1 MNFKR
6 LIRWIFIVFVVVLIG
21 IFGYKMIEGYSWID
35 SFYMTIITIGTV
47 GFKEVQPLSD
57 VGKIF
62 TALLII
68 LSLISMG
75 LFVTAL
81 TKYLLEGYFSLYFTE
96 KKYIK
101 MISNLQNHVIVCGYG
116 RNGKETVQEL
126 LNNHEKVVVIE
137 KFPPK
142 NEDLKLDNLFF
153 IEGDATEE
161 EVLIKANIK
170 NSRAI
175 ITAMPNDADNL
186 YVILSAREL
195 NKNILI
201 VSRASDEHAIKKL
214 KHAGAKNVI
223 LPDKIG
229 GIRMAKLVFQP
240 NIVDFVEQILQ
251 LKGNVKIEEI
261 VCTNDFYYQKSI
273 RELDVRNAI
282 GTNILGMRRNDGS
295 YLVNPSADTLIHEG
309 DAIFVLGTN
318 DQIVTLKKLLQ
329 K

>member
-6 LIRWIFIVFVVVLIG
+6 LIPWILFVILVLLTG
-21 IFGYKMIEGYSWID
+21 IFGFKILEGYSWIN

-47 GFKEVQPLSD
+47 GYGEVQPLSD
-57 VGKIF
+57 TGKIF
-62 TALLII
+62 TSLLII
-68 LSLISMG
+68 FSLISMG

-81 TKYLLEGYFSLYFTE
+81 AKYLLEGYFSIYFTK

-142 NEDLKLDNLFF
+142 NEELKIDNLFF
-153 IEGDATEE
+153 VEGDATVEE
-161 EVLIKANIK
+161 ILVKANIK
-170 NSRAI
+170 NAKAI

-223 LPDKIG
+223 LPNKIG

-240 NIVDFVEQILQ
+240 NVVDFVEQILH

-273 RELDVRNAI
+273 RELDVRNAV
-282 GTNILGMRRNDGS
+282 GTNILGMRRNDGT
-295 YLVNPSADTLIHEG
+295 YLFNPTADIMIHEG
-309 DAIFVLGTN
+309 DAIFVLGTQ
-318 DQIVTLKKLLQ
+318 DQIITLKKLLQ

>member
-6 LIRWIFIVFVVVLIG
+6 LIRWVLFVFFVFLIG
-21 IFGYKMIEGYSWID
+21 ILGYKIIENYSWID
-35 SFYMTIITIGTV
+35 SIYMTIITIGTV
-47 GFKEVQPLSD
+47 GFKEVEPLSD
-57 VGKIF
+57 TGKIF
-62 TALLII
+62 TSILII
-68 LSLISMG
+68 FSLISMG

-81 TKYLLEGYFSLYFTE
+81 TKYLLEGYFSIYITK

-101 MISNLQNHVIVCGYG
+101 MISKLQNHVIVCGYG
-116 RNGKETVQEL
+116 RNGKETVKEL
-126 LNNHEKVVVIE
+126 LNNHEKVVVID
-137 KFPPK
+137 KLPPK
-142 NEDLKLDNLFF
+142 NEYLKLNNIFF
-153 IEGDATEE
+153 IEGDATDEE
-161 EVLIKANIK
+161 ILVKANIK
-170 NSRAI
+170 NARAI
-175 ITAMPNDADNL
+175 ITALPNDADNL

-201 VSRASDEHAIKKL
+201 ISRASDEHAIKKL

-223 LPDKIG
+223 LPNKIG

-273 RELDVRNAI
+273 RELDVRNAT

>member
-1 MNFKR
+1 MSFNR
-6 LIRWIFIVFVVVLIG
+6 LLKWILQVLVVFFIGV
-21 IFGYKMIEGYSWID
+21 FGYKIIEGYSWID
-35 SFYMTIITIGTV
+35 SIYMTVITIGTV
-47 GFKEVQPLSD
+47 GFREVQPLSD

-62 TALLII
+62 TSILVII
-68 LSLISMG
+68 SLISIG
-75 LFVTAL
+75 LLVTSL
-81 TKYLLEGYFSLYFTE
+81 TKYLLEGYFRIYLTE
-96 KKYIK
+96 KKSIK
-101 MISNLQNHVIVCGYG
+101 MISKLQNHVIVCGYG
-116 RNGKETVQEL
+116 RNGKEAVQEL

-142 NEDLKLDNLFF
+142 NEDLKLDGLFF
-153 IEGDATEE
+153 IEGNATEE
-161 EVLIKANIK
+161 ETLIKANIK
-170 NSRAI
+170 NARAI

-201 VSRASDEHAIKKL
+201 VSRASDEHAIKKM

-223 LPDKIG
+223 MPDKIG

-240 NIVDFVEQILQ
+240 NVVDFVEQILQ

-261 VCTNDFYYQKSI
+261 VCTNEYYYQKSI

-282 GTNILGMRRNDGS
+282 GTNILGMRRKDGT
-295 YLVNPSADTLIHEG
+295 YLVNPNADTLINEG
-309 DAIFVLGTN
+309 DAIFVLGTH
-318 DQIVTLKKLLQ
+318 DQIITLKKLLQ